1 MDHRYYVDDDM
12 RALMVEL
19 GKAVVPR
26 EKRRAVVRTN
36 RHAPYYSKSRYRVI

>member
-1 MDHRYYVDDDM
+1 MDYMDDDM
-12 RALMVEL
+12 RELMGL
-19 GKAVVPR
+19 MSKAVVPR